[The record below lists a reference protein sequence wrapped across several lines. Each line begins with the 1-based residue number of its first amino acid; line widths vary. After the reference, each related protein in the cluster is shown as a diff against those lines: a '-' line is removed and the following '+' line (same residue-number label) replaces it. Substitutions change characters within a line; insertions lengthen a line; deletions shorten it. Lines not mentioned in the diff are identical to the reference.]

1 MKKSNSISR
10 RKFIAGA
17 LIIPA
22 LDVTRPLIAQEKL
35 KLDENNASAAALGF
49 KHNIADIDSM
59 MFPRRE
65 TDANGATQYCNNC
78 ALFTTQAST
87 TEWGGCL
94 LFPTNS
100 VASEGWCNVWAAK
113 PA

>member
-1 MKKSNSISR
+1 MNKNNTISR
-10 RKFIAGA
+10 RKFVTGA

-22 LDVTRPLIAQEKL
+22 LDITRPLIAQEKL
-35 KLDENNASAAALGF
+35 KLDEADASAAALGF

-59 MFPRRE
+59 TFPRRE
-65 TDANGATQYCNNC
+65 TDANGATQYCNTC

-87 TEWGGCL
+87 SDWGGCL
-94 LFPTNS
+94 LFPNNS